1 MIINT
6 YKYYSIVRKQITRE
20 HETRVDHRAPVGME
34 ASIAFWIGDE
44 LAAFII
50 IIAALGFGGGDGF
63 AEIVFVDEIVAGV
76 VGRVDIDELDFAGV
90 VLAQELQRVEVVSLD
105 VQVLGGVPVLAA
117 FLDRTQGLGDGFAD
131 EAFRLAFAG
140 PSELVAFPVAFRH
153 ITKSLFQRVEV
164 HRAFGFA
171 GLRVSDLGGHVW
183 EQGEQP
189 VHVLLGQIRCDSVD
203 FLDVTHSVSPCCSC
217 SSSCRLACSSSHSLF
232 RWPIWTALA

>member
-76 VGRVDIDELDFAGV
+76 VGAG
-90 VLAQELQRVEVVSLD
+90 RY
-105 VQVLGGVPVLAA
+105 
-117 FLDRTQGLGDGFAD
+117 R
-131 EAFRLAFAG
+131 
-140 PSELVAFPVAFRH
+140 
-153 ITKSLFQRVEV
+153 
-164 HRAFGFA
+164 
-171 GLRVSDLGGHVW
+171 
-183 EQGEQP
+183 
-189 VHVLLGQIRCDSVD
+189 
-203 FLDVTHSVSPCCSC
+203 
-217 SSSCRLACSSSHSLF
+217 
-232 RWPIWTALA
+232 